1 MSGRVET
8 QHRKATKLLESV
20 LTRDKVNDLLAIGLS
35 ADEIARAGATSAT
48 SIYARRKGD
57 PSRRSELD
65 LRIGR
70 LYLVASE
77 LRARGVADA
86 QIVGWLTSPNLE
98 LDAQS
103 PLDCLG
109 RDGFQQVRTAAL
121 AWTRDG
127 WTTGVR

>member
-8 QHRKATKLLESV
+8 QRRKVTKLLESV

-35 ADEIARAGATSAT
+35 AEEIARAGATSAT
-48 SIYARRKGD
+48 SIYARRKSD

-65 LRIGR
+65 ARIGK
-70 LYLVASE
+70 LYLVVSE
-77 LRARGVADA
+77 MHARDVADA
-86 QIVGWLTSPNLE
+86 EVIGWLTSPNLE

-109 RDGFQQVRTAAL
+109 RDGFQQVRAAAL
-121 AWTRDG
+121 AWMRDD
-127 WTTGVR
+127 